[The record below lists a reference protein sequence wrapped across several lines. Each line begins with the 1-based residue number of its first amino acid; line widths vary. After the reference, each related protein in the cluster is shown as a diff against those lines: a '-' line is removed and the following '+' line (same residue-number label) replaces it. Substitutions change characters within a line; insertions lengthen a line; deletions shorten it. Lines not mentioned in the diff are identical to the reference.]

1 MTSDFLDW
9 GVSIPKDEPDPFRD
23 GRMRALLRACNA
35 HADINVV
42 ELRRLEHPF
51 VAEIIVADVGDGAVS
66 PGNDAGIHRIERIA
80 LLYRTGAR
88 FPFEA
93 RPLRKSFPRALHQ
106 YSTGDQGP
114 PSLCIMEGDWE
125 LAEHRF
131 TPEALLETLLAWL
144 EKTADGTIHGADR
157 GLEPVFYS
165 LGQCLMLPPD
175 FAEALSDPS
184 KELAF
189 VDAWEWERGVTYR
202 TRIVAS
208 ASPARAPHRILIMD
222 AAPIAHLPLSSPP
235 SSLGSLEE
243 LLVAKGSSLMP
254 GLAKSVQEA
263 FRRCCNANIQPGQG
277 RIILIVRLPR
287 LRDGEVVSIDSMG
300 FRIDCDLVALGLKIQ
315 ALGRY
320 GENDTVQPVLILGEG
335 PRWPE
340 KGWQDIEVLHI
351 DVSRSLDRDEAKRWS
366 GIEDGE
372 FRGVIAG
379 VGALGSALIDIWS
392 RSAWGH
398 WDYIDPD
405 VLAQHNVVRH
415 VGTQDQVGLPKVE
428 AAKRHARRTLGFA
441 DPDVKALQNRASDLD
456 TEAVHAC
463 LKRGDLLIDA
473 STTIQVTRSWS
484 GADLPRGMATFL
496 TPSGDGC
503 VLLAEDSSREIRGA
517 SLEAQ
522 YYRAIIQQDWG
533 AVHLEAKGRPLRSG
547 AGCRDVSVVLGYD
560 QVLRSASLLAGQI
573 RNRSMLSGASID
585 VWESSS
591 DGSIRHIEVAARRT
605 FSKKVGDWEI
615 IWDEGLCEQL
625 LGERANSLPLE
636 TGGIL
641 LGVVDFKLNTI
652 HLVDGRSAPKDSVST
667 EADFQCGSCGVQEDI
682 TEAQRRTAGMVLWI
696 GAWHSHPQGVKAVPS
711 IQDQELLSHLCT
723 RLGAHGLP
731 AVMLIAGENG
741 IDVFLQAKGS

>member
-9 GVSIPKDEPDPFRD
+9 GVSIPEDEADPFRD
-23 GRMRALLRACNA
+23 VRMQALLRACNA

-42 ELRRLEHPF
+42 ELRRLEDPF
-51 VAEIIVADVGDGAVS
+51 AAEIIVADVGDGTVS
-66 PGNDAGIHRIERIA
+66 PGNDAGIRRIERIA
-80 LLYRTGAR
+80 LLYRSGAR

-93 RPLRKSFPRALHQ
+93 RPLRKSFPKALHQ
-106 YSTGDQGP
+106 YSTGDHGP
-114 PSLCIMEGDWE
+114 PSLCIIEGDWE
-125 LAEHRF
+125 MVEHRY
-131 TPEALLETLLAWL
+131 TPEALLETLLSWL
-144 EKTADGTIHGADR
+144 ERTADGTIHEPDR
-157 GLEPVFYS
+157 RLEPVFYS

-184 KELAF
+184 KELALM
-189 VDAWEWERGVTYR
+189 DAWPWERGMTYR

-208 ASPARAPHRILIMD
+208 GSPARAAHRILIMD

-235 SSLGSLEE
+235 STLGTLEE
-243 LLVAKGSSLMP
+243 LLAAKGSSLMP
-254 GLAKSVQEA
+254 GLANSVQEA
-263 FRRCCNANIQPGQG
+263 FRRCSSTNIQPGDG
-277 RIILIVRLPR
+277 RIILIIRLPR
-287 LRDGEVVSIDSMG
+287 LRDGETVCIDSIG
-300 FRIDCDLVALGLKIQ
+300 FRFDCDLVTLGLKIQ
-315 ALGRY
+315 ALCRY
-320 GENDTVQPVLILGEG
+320 GDNGSVQPVVILGEDPG
-335 PRWPE
+335 WPE
-340 KGWQDIEVLHI
+340 SGWQDIEVLHI
-351 DVSRSLDRDEAKRWS
+351 DVSRSLSRDDAQRWS
-366 GIEDGE
+366 AIEGGE

-379 VGALGSALIDIWS
+379 VGALGSALIDMWS

-405 VLAQHNVVRH
+405 VLAQHNIVRH
-415 VGTQDQVGLPKVE
+415 VGSQDQVGLPKVE
-428 AAKRHARRTLGFA
+428 VAKRHARRTLGIS
-441 DPDVKALQNRASDLD
+441 DPDVKALQDRASDLD
-456 TEAVHAC
+456 NEPVRAC

-473 STTIQVTRSWS
+473 STTIQVTRAWS
-484 GADLPRGMATFL
+484 GADLPRSMAAFL

-503 VLLAEDSSREIRGA
+503 VLLAEDSAQEIRGA

-533 AVHLEAKGRPLRSG
+533 VAHLEAKGRPLRSG

-560 QVLRSASLLAGQI
+560 QVLQSASLLARQI
-573 RNRSMLSGASID
+573 RNRSMLAGASID

-605 FSKKVGDWEI
+605 FSKTVEDWTI
-615 IWDEGLCEQL
+615 LWDEGLCQQL
-625 LGERANSLPLE
+625 LEARANSLPLE